1 MSPFWGSHL
10 KSVLGVGFDLAFEL
24 HPAKLVLSFDL
35 GFYCETDDCRQSVFS
50 LCVGMCLLSLNIIDK
65 P

>member
-1 MSPFWGSHL
+1 MF
-10 KSVLGVGFDLAFEL
+10 GFDFAFDFAFDL

-35 GFYCETDDCRQSVFS
+35 GFYCETDDYRQSVFS